1 VLVKN
6 GKPFEQ
12 LGYQMA
18 YALNLSMHPYP
29 MSQTLYYAGSVLG
42 LELPTTFQNPAD
54 PGGLSFLHGPVPA
67 LILGAA
73 ALAAEVPPQV
83 AGFIAARHLAYYRPG
98 LYVRHLVPTGT
109 GLRAWLFAAI
119 KLISPSFPISNE
131 IQGPV
136 KENLAVIESAVTGAA
151 RDELASAVTKLLQ
164 AGAIDIKKW
173 VGGVDYTADRAGFIL
188 ASDLEIAMEIIKAA
202 DENQASVSQKER
214 LKELVLYSVSEPYFA
229 VRRKLGINI
238 DG

>member
-1 VLVKN
+1 
-6 GKPFEQ
+6 
-12 LGYQMA
+12 
-18 YALNLSMHPYP
+18 
-29 MSQTLYYAGSVLG
+29 
-42 LELPTTFQNPAD
+42 
-54 PGGLSFLHGPVPA
+54 
-67 LILGAA
+67 
-73 ALAAEVPPQV
+73 
-83 AGFIAARHLAYYRPG
+83 
-98 LYVRHLVPTGT
+98 
-109 GLRAWLFAAI
+109 
-119 KLISPSFPISNE
+119 
-131 IQGPV
+131 V